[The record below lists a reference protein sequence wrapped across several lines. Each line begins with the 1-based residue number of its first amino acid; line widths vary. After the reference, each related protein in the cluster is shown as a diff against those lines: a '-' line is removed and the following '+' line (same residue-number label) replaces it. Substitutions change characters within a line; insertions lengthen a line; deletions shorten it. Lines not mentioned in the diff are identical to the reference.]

1 MHSCYYVML
10 RPRCIRRTVTHSID
24 TDQRRIPLAPN
35 LVSSSPG
42 AYQWSLAMPGNPG
55 ISLPGIW
62 MLFAVGAS
70 GTPSVSWTIRVTPS

>member
-1 MHSCYYVML
+1 MALTMNCGAA
-10 RPRCIRRTVTHSID
+10 RRTVTHSID

-42 AYQWSLAMPGNPG
+42 AYQYSLAMPGNPG

-62 MLFAVGAS
+62 MLFAVNAA
-70 GTPSVSWTIRVTPS
+70 GTPSVSWTIRVTLS